1 VRRVEGEHDWFGDGS
16 VVCLPTYGHTPGH
29 QSLRVR
35 TEHGGELVLCGDA
48 CYLHESLERMH
59 APGVLADKEDALA
72 VFRRFREMRARG
84 ARIMYG
90 HDPEF
95 WKTVPQAPVRLG

>member
-1 VRRVEGEHDWFGDGS
+1 M
-16 VVCLPTYGHTPGH
+16 HTPGVVFD
-29 QSLRVR
+29 R
-35 TEHGGELVLCGDA
+35 DA
-48 CYLHESLERMH
+48 M
-59 APGVLADKEDALA
+59 LAG
-72 VFRRFREMRARG
+72 FRRFRDLQVSG